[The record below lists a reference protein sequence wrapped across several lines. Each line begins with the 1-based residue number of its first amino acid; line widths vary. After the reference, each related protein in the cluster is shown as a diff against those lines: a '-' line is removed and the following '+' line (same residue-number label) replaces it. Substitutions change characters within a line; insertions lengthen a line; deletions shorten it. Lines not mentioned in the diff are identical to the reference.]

1 MLELA
6 VREGDALDALLRKPS
21 LDLVDA
27 RILVMF
33 ALNITRV
40 QLITQ
45 ADRQLTAE
53 EAHKIHDLFARRI
66 QGEPVAY
73 ITGKQA
79 FYSLDFRVTPDV
91 LIPRPETELL
101 VELACEYLPQ
111 QGRLLDMG
119 TGSGAIAVSIAYE
132 REDVDVIALDVS
144 ASALAIAQ
152 RNGDTLL
159 NSRPTPI
166 RFIQSDWYDALAEKS
181 IFSVIVS
188 NPPYIEKNDAHLAQ
202 GDLRFEPRS
211 ALTDHDDGLSDL
223 RTIIAGAKNHL
234 DKSGYLF
241 VEHGYDQATAVRTL
255 FEESGFQDV
264 KSWLDLA
271 GIERVSS
278 GRA

>member
-6 VREGDALDALLRKPS
+6 VREGDSLDALLRKPS

-79 FYSLDFRVTPDV
+79 FYSLDFCVTPDV

-111 QGRLLDMG
+111 QGQLLDMG
-119 TGSGAIAVSIAYE
+119 TGSGAIAVSIAHE
-132 REDVDVIALDVS
+132 RHDVEVIALDVS

-159 NSRPTPI
+159 NSRSTPV